1 MAEDFTEDFNTF
13 IPEELQPAFERWVA
27 LKDAE
32 RAKQGRGSILQD
44 KADYDIQGFFLAEM
58 KGEEV
63 IFDEATG
70 HGTDFFKKPNH
81 PTFSTD
87 SRYHGISGFRG
98 GTFKGNSFSPS
109 EDNIKLFG
117 AKNLRRYMEKFE
129 PNVILEPIGVFS
141 RR

>member
-1 MAEDFTEDFNTF
+1 MPIDFTDDFNTP
-13 IPEELQPAFERWVA
+13 IPEEVEPLFERWIA

-32 RAKQGRGSILQD
+32 RKAQGRGGVLRD
-44 KADYDIQGFFLAEM
+44 KADYDIQGFFLAEA
-58 KGEEV
+58 KGQEG
-63 IFDEATG
+63 IFDETTG
-70 HGTDFFKKPNH
+70 HGTDEFKKPNH

-109 EDNIKLFG
+109 EDNIRLFG
-117 AKNLRRYMEKFE
+117 GGNLREYFKRFE
-129 PNVILEPIGVFS
+129 QGVTLEPIGSFN